1 MGAHL
6 TKTGP
11 NFWRDNR
18 RVRSSSFVPQRTSK
32 VAFQARLNATSKI
45 WDALNEIFS
54 TFNES
59 FNFQE
64 RSQGPIPVDTVLILD
79 PQTGMIERS
88 WGRNLFYMPHG
99 ITICTH
105 TGDVWLTD
113 VAMHQVFKVSWSF
126 PNNAIFDL
134 KIKKIKL
141 ESTNL
146 I

>member
-1 MGAHL
+1 MSSVAQFCSTEGL
-6 TKTGP
+6 QNGLP
-11 NFWRDNR
+11 GNFKRYIR
-18 RVRSSSFVPQRTSK
+18 I
-32 VAFQARLNATSKI
+32 FQVYFFAVI
-45 WDALNEIFS
+45 S

-99 ITICTH
+99 ITICIH

-113 VAMHQVFKVSWSF
+113 VAMHQVFKVSG
-126 PNNAIFDL
+126 IFEL
-134 KIKKIKL
+134 LFLFGNHKQHKK
-141 ESTNL
+141 T
-146 I
+146 